1 MQEAADLVSIGVP
14 SEGPLASDPIKPD
27 LNSIKPHDEERA
39 KVVLYAASMAFGTLT
54 SRVLGL
60 VREMAFAAFFG
71 RTVTDAWTAA
81 FRLPNLFRRLLGE
94 GSLSVSFIPVFV
106 EARLA
111 DPEQNGQPSVRAKN
125 LVNSF
130 YTLLLVV
137 LSVLTVLGIIFA
149 EPVLNL
155 LLDPKYLEVAG
166 KMALT
171 VRFARIMFGFIFLMS
186 TYAFFMGILN
196 ALGKYALAA
205 MAPTFFNVAMIVST
219 LLPNRFFSV
228 EGDGLA
234 WGVLVGGLLQTLV
247 LVPSLI
253 SKGYFP
259 SFSFQWRNPDIYR
272 IFKSMAGGFIGLGLM
287 QITTLVNMRFA
298 SHLGEGAISYI
309 YWADRLL
316 ELPLSLVSVSLGT
329 ALLPTLAAMW
339 SRKEATRMS
348 ETTHFYLRLN
358 LFVAI
363 PSALGLYFLARPIVE
378 LLFQRGHFSSDDTLA
393 TATVV
398 QIYSL
403 ILVPTS
409 CVRVLAP
416 AYYAVKNTWFPALV
430 SGFSLIVHVII
441 APILMRNYGLSGLNF
456 SAFVSSGLNF
466 ILLLGLYSRFITSF
480 QWAHL
485 GVQTLKFFVPGL
497 CMAGTLLLYPFWRGL
512 MLENFL
518 GHLLSLGFALM
529 LAAIVYLGIS
539 TLMRLE
545 ENTATVERVYKKI
558 FRRRN

>member
-1 MQEAADLVSIGVP
+1 
-14 SEGPLASDPIKPD
+14 
-27 LNSIKPHDEERA
+27 
-39 KVVLYAASMAFGTLT
+39 MAFGTMT

-60 VREMAFAAFFG
+60 VREMAFAAFFS
-71 RTVTDAWTAA
+71 RTITDAWTAA

-106 EARLA
+106 EARLS
-111 DPEQNGQPSVRAKN
+111 DPEIEGQPSQRAQN

-137 LSVLTVLGIIFA
+137 LSILTALGIIFA
-149 EPVLNL
+149 EPVLNV
-155 LLDPKYLEVAG
+155 LLDPKYHEVAG
-166 KMALT
+166 KLELT

-186 TYAFFMGILN
+186 TYAYFMGILN

-205 MAPTFFNVAMIVST
+205 MAPTLFNMAMIVST
-219 LLPNRFFSV
+219 LLPAGLFPV

-234 WGVLVGGLLQTLV
+234 WGVLAGGVLQTLI
-247 LVPSLI
+247 LVPALI
-253 SKGYFP
+253 SRGYFP
-259 SFSFQWRNPDIYR
+259 RLSFHWNNPDIYR

-298 SHLGEGAISYI
+298 SELGEGAISYI

-339 SRKEATRMS
+339 SRKEAQRMS

-378 LLFQRGHFSSDDTLA
+378 LLFQRGRFTVEDTIA
-393 TATVV
+393 TSTVV
-398 QIYSL
+398 QIYAL

-416 AYYAVKNTWFPALV
+416 AYYAVKNTWFPAIV
-430 SGFSLIVHVII
+430 SGVSLIIHISI
-441 APILMRNYGLSGLNF
+441 APWLMKFHGLSGLNF
-456 SAFVSSGLNF
+456 STFVSSGLNF
-466 ILLLGLYSRFITSF
+466 LLLLGSYEHFVAHF
-480 QWAHL
+480 QWRHL
-485 GVQTLKFFVPGL
+485 LKQTLKFLIPGFF
-497 CMAGTLLLYPFWRGL
+497 MALSLLLYPFWRGL
-512 MLENFL
+512 TGDRFV
-518 GHLLSLGFALM
+518 GHLISLVLTISLGAIIYLAVSTM
-529 LAAIVYLGIS
+529 L
-539 TLMRLE
+539 RLE

-558 FRRRN
+558 ARKLGR

>member
-1 MQEAADLVSIGVP
+1 
-14 SEGPLASDPIKPD
+14 
-27 LNSIKPHDEERA
+27 
-39 KVVLYAASMAFGTLT
+39 MAFGTLT

-60 VREMAFAAFFG
+60 VREIAFAAFFS
-71 RTVTDAWTAA
+71 RTITDAWTAA

-106 EARLA
+106 EARMA
-111 DPEQNGQPSVRAKN
+111 DPEKNGEASLRAKN
-125 LVNSF
+125 LVNGF

-137 LSVLTVLGIIFA
+137 LSILTVLGIVFA

-205 MAPTFFNVAMIVST
+205 MAPTFFNIAMIVST

-234 WGVLVGGLLQTLV
+234 WGVLVGGLLQTLI
-247 LVPSLI
+247 LVPALI

-259 SFSFQWRNPDIYR
+259 TISFAWRNPDIYR
-272 IFKSMAGGFIGLGLM
+272 IFKSMAGGFVGLGLM
-287 QITTLVNMRFA
+287 QVTTLVNMRFA

-339 SRKEATRMS
+339 SRQEGKRMS

-363 PSALGLYFLARPIVE
+363 PSALGLYFLAHPIVE
-378 LLFQRGHFSSDDTLA
+378 LLFQRGHFSAEDTLA

-398 QIYSL
+398 QVYSL

-409 CVRVLAP
+409 CVRILAP
-416 AYYAVKNTWFPALV
+416 AYYAVKNTWFPALT
-430 SGFSLIVHVII
+430 SGVCLIVHVII
-441 APILMRNYGLSGLNF
+441 APILMKNYGLSGLNF
-456 SAFVSSGLNF
+456 SSFVSSGLNF
-466 ILLLGLYSRFITSF
+466 LLLLGCFNKLITSF
-480 QWAHL
+480 NWTHL
-485 GVQTLKFFVPGL
+485 ALQTAKFLVPGFF
-497 CMAGTLLLYPFWRGL
+497 MGGSLLLYPFWRGL
-512 MLENFL
+512 LPGNFL
-518 GHLLSLGFALM
+518 GHLLSMSFTLI
-529 LAAIVYLGIS
+529 LASVVYLGVS
-539 TLMRLE
+539 TVMRLE
-545 ENTATVERVYKKI
+545 ENTATVERVYRKL
-558 FRRRN
+558 FRRKT

>member
-1 MQEAADLVSIGVP
+1 M
-14 SEGPLASDPIKPD
+14 ASDPIKQT
-27 LNSIKPHDEERA
+27 HDEERA
-39 KVVLYAASMAFGTLT
+39 RVILYAASMAFGTMT

-60 VREMAFAAFFG
+60 VREMAFAAFFN
-71 RTVTDAWTAA
+71 RTITDAWTAA

-111 DPEQNGQPSVRAKN
+111 DPELDGQPSVRAKN

-130 YTLLLVV
+130 YTILLVA
-137 LSVLTVLGIIFA
+137 LSVLTVLGIVFA

-166 KMALT
+166 KMELT

-205 MAPTFFNVAMIVST
+205 MAPTFFNIAMIVST
-219 LLPNRFFSV
+219 LLPHHFFEV
-228 EGDGLA
+228 DGDGLA
-234 WGVLVGGLLQTLV
+234 WGVLVGGLLQTLI
-247 LVPSLI
+247 LVPSLM

-259 SFSFQWRNPDIYR
+259 RLSFDWKNPDIYR
-272 IFKSMAGGFIGLGLM
+272 IFRSMAGGFIGLGLM
-287 QITTLVNMRFA
+287 QVTTLVNMRFA
-298 SHLGEGAISYI
+298 SHLGEGSISYI

-339 SRKEATRMS
+339 SRKEAARMS
-348 ETTHFYLRLN
+348 DTTHFYLRLN

-363 PSALGLYFLARPIVE
+363 PSALGLYFLAQPIVE
-378 LLFQRGHFSSDDTLA
+378 LLFQRGHFSVEDTIA

-416 AYYAVKNTWFPALV
+416 AYYAVKNTLFPALV

-441 APILMRNYGLSGLNF
+441 APILMKNYGLSGLNF
-456 SAFVSSGLNF
+456 STFVSSGLNF
-466 ILLLGLYSRFITSF
+466 ILLLGFYQRYITGF
-480 QWAHL
+480 QLGHL
-485 GVQTLKFFVPGL
+485 ALQTLKFLIPGAG
-497 CMAGTLLLYPFWRGL
+497 MAGSLLLYPFWRQLLPG
-512 MLENFL
+512 NFV
-518 GHLLSLGFALM
+518 GHLLSLSLAMALAG
-529 LAAIVYLGIS
+529 LVYLGMA
-539 TLMRLE
+539 TAMRLE
-545 ENTATVERVYKKI
+545 ENKATVERVYKKI
-558 FRRRN
+558 FRRRLKS

>member
-1 MQEAADLVSIGVP
+1 
-14 SEGPLASDPIKPD
+14 
-27 LNSIKPHDEERA
+27 
-39 KVVLYAASMAFGTLT
+39 
-54 SRVLGL
+54 
-60 VREMAFAAFFG
+60 MAFAAFFG

-81 FRLPNLFRRLLGE
+81 FRLPNLFRRILGE

-106 EARLA
+106 EARLS
-111 DPEQNGQPSVRAKN
+111 DPEVDGQPSLRAKN

-137 LSVLTVLGIIFA
+137 LSVLTVLGIVFA

-166 KMALT
+166 KMELT

-205 MAPTFFNVAMIVST
+205 MAPTFFNMAMIVST
-219 LLPNRFFSV
+219 LLPHRFFSV

-234 WGVLVGGLLQTLV
+234 WGVLVGGVLQTLI
-247 LVPSLI
+247 LVPSLM

-259 SFSFQWRNPDIYR
+259 SLSFQWRNPDIYR

-287 QITTLVNMRFA
+287 QVTTLVNMRFA

-339 SRKEATRMS
+339 SRKEENRMS

-378 LLFQRGHFSSDDTLA
+378 LLFQR
-393 TATVV
+393 
-398 QIYSL
+398 
-403 ILVPTS
+403 
-409 CVRVLAP
+409 
-416 AYYAVKNTWFPALV
+416 
-430 SGFSLIVHVII
+430 
-441 APILMRNYGLSGLNF
+441 
-456 SAFVSSGLNF
+456 
-466 ILLLGLYSRFITSF
+466 
-480 QWAHL
+480 
-485 GVQTLKFFVPGL
+485 
-497 CMAGTLLLYPFWRGL
+497 
-512 MLENFL
+512 
-518 GHLLSLGFALM
+518 
-529 LAAIVYLGIS
+529 
-539 TLMRLE
+539 
-545 ENTATVERVYKKI
+545 
-558 FRRRN
+558 

>member
-1 MQEAADLVSIGVP
+1 
-14 SEGPLASDPIKPD
+14 
-27 LNSIKPHDEERA
+27 
-39 KVVLYAASMAFGTLT
+39 MAFGTLT
-54 SRVLGL
+54 SRILGL
-60 VREMAFAAFFG
+60 VREVAFAAFFS

-111 DPEQNGQPSVRAKN
+111 DIEKDGQSSVRAKN

-130 YTLLLVV
+130 YTLLLIV
-137 LSVLTVLGIIFA
+137 LSVLTVLGIVFA

-155 LLDPKYLEVAG
+155 LLDLKYLEVAG
-166 KMALT
+166 KMELT
-171 VRFARIMFGFIFLMS
+171 VRMARIMFGFIFLMS

-205 MAPTFFNVAMIVST
+205 MAPTFFNMAMIVAT
-219 LLPNRFFSV
+219 LIPQDFFPM
-228 EGDGLA
+228 EGDSLA
-234 WGVLVGGLLQTLV
+234 WGVLVGGLLQTLI
-247 LVPSLI
+247 LVPSLV

-259 SFSFQWRNPDIYR
+259 SLSFNFRNPDIYR
-272 IFKSMAGGFIGLGLM
+272 ILKSMTGGFIGLGLM

-298 SHLGEGAISYI
+298 SQLGEGAISYI

-339 SRKEATRMS
+339 SRNEGQRLS

-363 PSALGLYFLARPIVE
+363 PSALGLYFLAHPIVE
-378 LLFQRGHFSSDDTLA
+378 LLFQRGQFTAEDTLA
-393 TATVV
+393 TASVV

-403 ILVPTS
+403 ILIPTS

-430 SGFSLIVHVII
+430 SGVALIVHIII
-441 APILMRNYGLSGLNF
+441 APVLMKNYGLNGLNF

-466 ILLLGLYSRFITSF
+466 ILLLGCFSKFITPF
-480 QWAHL
+480 NWGHL
-485 GVQTLKFFVPGL
+485 ALQTLKFLVPGFL
-497 CMAGTLLLYPFWRGL
+497 MAASLLSYPYLRQSL
-512 MLENFL
+512 PENFL
-518 GHLLSLGFALM
+518 GHLLALSFSLAL
-529 LAAIVYLGIS
+529 AGIIYLGTS
-539 TLMRLE
+539 SLMRLE
-545 ENTATVERVYKKI
+545 ENTATVERVYKKL
-558 FRRRN
+558 FRKRRTKS